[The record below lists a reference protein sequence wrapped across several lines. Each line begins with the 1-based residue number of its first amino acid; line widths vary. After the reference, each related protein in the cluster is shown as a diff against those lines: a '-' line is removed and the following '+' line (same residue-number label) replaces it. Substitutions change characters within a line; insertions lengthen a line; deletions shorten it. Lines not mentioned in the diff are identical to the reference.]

1 MQYCCPPTMFA
12 PQVMENVSTAIPAT
26 AVSETTVK
34 ATTVPATTTGI
45 SSITEEII
53 SGRVLNF

>member
-1 MQYCCPPTMFA
+1 MFA